1 MAATKTRSTPSANG
15 NAASTAVAK
24 AREAG
29 GSVATAAR
37 KAKGPA
43 LAVGATAAGVAGGL
57 AVGSR
62 MASKRRGLAALL
74 APQRK
79 ILGVPVSRKSGVA
92 RTATALGKV
101 ASELGSATNRVSAT
115 TDDVRQIREQLDQA
129 NRQSPVEVLL
139 NGLTHRRGANK
150 HES

>member
-15 NAASTAVAK
+15 SAATKAK
-24 AREAG
+24 QAG
-29 GSVATAAR
+29 GSVAAAAR

-62 MASKRRGLAALL
+62 MASKRRGLASIL

-79 ILGVPVSRKSGVA
+79 ILGVPVGRKNGMV
-92 RTATALGKV
+92 RTAEALSKV

-139 NGLTHRRGANK
+139 SGLTHRRGAHR

>member
-15 NAASTAVAK
+15 SAASSAVGKAK
-24 AREAG
+24 EAG

-43 LAVGATAAGVAGGL
+43 LVVGATAAGVAGGL
-57 AVGSR
+57 VAGSR

-79 ILGVPVSRKSGVA
+79 ILGVPVSRKSGLA
-92 RTATALGKV
+92 RTAGALGKV

-139 NGLTHRRGANK
+139 NGLTHRRGAHK

>member
-1 MAATKTRSTPSANG
+1 MAATKTRAAPSANG
-15 NAASTAVAK
+15 GAATKAK
-24 AREAG
+24 QAG
-29 GSVATAAR
+29 GSVAAAAR

-62 MASKRRGLAALL
+62 MASKRRGLAAIL

-79 ILGVPVSRKSGVA
+79 ILGVPFGRKNGMV
-92 RTATALGKV
+92 RTAETLSKV

-139 NGLTHRRGANK
+139 NGLTHRRGAHK